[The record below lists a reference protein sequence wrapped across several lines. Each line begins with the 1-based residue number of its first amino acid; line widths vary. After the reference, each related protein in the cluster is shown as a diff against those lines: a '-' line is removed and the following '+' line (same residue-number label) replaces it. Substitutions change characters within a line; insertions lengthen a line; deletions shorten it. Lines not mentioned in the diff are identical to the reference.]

1 MKKLSLIVPMY
12 NEEEMIP
19 FPSEETT
26 PPVTKIYFVSTLIIN
41 FFAKIVQGERKTKS
55 SLLEILIFRAAAC
68 LIQR

>member
-1 MKKLSLIVPMY
+1 
-12 NEEEMIP
+12 MIP

-68 LIQR
+68 LMKIICCRIDMSSILQ